1 MEALNF
7 FSASLSKN
15 KSSAT
20 KIYLNLGEDPSDLG
34 ISTCKMNQ
42 QETCDS
48 KGSQV
53 ASFRNTFEKRGL
65 AKMAQGNIPPFQ
77 IWHVSRNG
85 QDLFHCKFTGSY
97 SKMCPATESSCS
109 ISRWHRSF
117 VSSLCSF
124 LQSVTEWNVMEVR
137 CHGVRDDFIWSSS
150 SSQWILFK

>member
-1 MEALNF
+1 MMKELQMNSYQTCFPAPSSSSLATRQLTEHNSTYLYICPAKMNDTYGNHTLKSSKSSLCKPALNNLGALLTVAVASWAFSNVAMEALNF

-53 ASFRNTFEKRGL
+53 ASFRNTFEK
-65 AKMAQGNIPPFQ
+65 
-77 IWHVSRNG
+77 
-85 QDLFHCKFTGSY
+85 
-97 SKMCPATESSCS
+97 
-109 ISRWHRSF
+109 
-117 VSSLCSF
+117 
-124 LQSVTEWNVMEVR
+124 EV
-137 CHGVRDDFIWSSS
+137 
-150 SSQWILFK
+150 